1 MCFSEDDKLFLN
13 NCVDIKYIDFFQYFF
28 SDYKKIVYYED
39 NQPECSN
46 CNCKMDD
53 NGSRKAKPNKLEGIR
68 KKQYI
73 CPKCG
78 KTHVTTLEPF
88 IK

>member
-1 MCFSEDDKLFLN
+1 
-13 NCVDIKYIDFFQYFF
+13 
-28 SDYKKIVYYED
+28 
-39 NQPECSN
+39 
-46 CNCKMDD
+46 MDD
-53 NGSRKAKPNKLEGIR
+53 NVSRKAKPNKLEGIR

-78 KTHVTTLEPF
+78 KSHVTTLEPF